1 MKTYLTIGWILVVV
15 ATISYLWF
23 KVLRLIKVVVS
34 LRQTEVELTEKI
46 TELELK
52 QIEFAIKEA
61 EYKEQAED
69 NIKTIAALEKLVA
82 SQDKLLDAYRD
93 DELY

>member
-34 LRQTEVELTEKI
+34 LRQTEAELTAKI

-52 QIEFAIKEA
+52 QVEFAIKEA
-61 EYKEQAED
+61 EYQEQAED
-69 NIKTIAALEKLVA
+69 NTKTIAALEKLVA

>member
-1 MKTYLTIGWILVVV
+1 MKTYLAIGWILPIIAVIIYWHLKTSKLTHII
-15 ATISYLWF
+15 A
-23 KVLRLIKVVVS
+23 S
-34 LRQTEVELTEKI
+34 LRQTEAELTEKI

-69 NIKTIAALEKLVA
+69 NIKTIVALEKLVA

-93 DELY
+93 DEL

>member
-1 MKTYLTIGWILVVV
+1 MKTYLNIGWILVVV

-23 KVLRLIKVVVS
+23 KMLGYIKIIAS
-34 LRQTEVELTEKI
+34 LRQTEAELTAKI

>member
-34 LRQTEVELTEKI
+34 LRQTEAELTAKI

-61 EYKEQAED
+61 EYQEQAED
-69 NIKTIAALEKLVA
+69 NIKTITALEKLVA
-82 SQDKLLDAYRD
+82 AQDKLLDAYRD
-93 DELY
+93 DDLY

>member
-1 MKTYLTIGWILVVV
+1 MKTYLTIGWILVVI
-15 ATISYLWF
+15 AAISYLWF
-23 KVLRLIKVVVS
+23 KVLRLIKVIVS
-34 LRQTEVELTEKI
+34 LRQTEAELTGKI

>member
-15 ATISYLWF
+15 VTIIYLWF

-34 LRQTEVELTEKI
+34 LRQTEAELTAKI
-46 TELELK
+46 TELELR
-52 QIEFAIKEA
+52 QIEFAIKEE

-69 NIKTIAALEKLVA
+69 NIKTITALEKLVA
-82 SQDKLLDAYRD
+82 AQDKLLDAYRD
-93 DELY
+93 DDLY

>member
-1 MKTYLTIGWILVVV
+1 MKTYLAIGWIL
-15 ATISYLWF
+15 TIIAVIIYSRF
-23 KVLRLIKVVVS
+23 KNSKLTHIITS
-34 LRQTEVELTEKI
+34 LRQTEAELTEKI